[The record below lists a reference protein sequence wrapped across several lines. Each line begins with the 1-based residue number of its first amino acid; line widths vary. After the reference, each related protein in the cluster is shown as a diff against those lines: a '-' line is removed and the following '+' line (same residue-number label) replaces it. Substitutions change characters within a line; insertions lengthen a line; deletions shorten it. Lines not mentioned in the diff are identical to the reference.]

1 MFASR
6 RRHERYAVS
15 GTATVYQGSK
25 KIEMPI
31 LDVSLAGIRLQTSD
45 PTRLEVGGVCF
56 IALPEHG
63 RHDAQVVAVRS
74 QSFAF
79 QFLTPEPDGVRS
91 FIDAQRQDSET
102 RARTERDIA
111 R

>member
-6 RRHERYAVS
+6 RRHERFSAG
-15 GTATVYQGSK
+15 GTATVYQGSRK
-25 KIEMPI
+25 VELPI
-31 LDVSLAGIRLQTSD
+31 LDVSLTGIRLQTGD
-45 PTRLEVGGVCF
+45 PTTLAVGGVCF

-79 QFLTPEPDGVRS
+79 QFLTPEPEGVRS
-91 FIDAQRQDSET
+91 FIEAQKL
-102 RARTERDIA
+102 DIEA
-111 R
+111 V